1 MLNNKHNFKFY
12 VDFDGTITTED
23 IGEEMFVQFGDAEKS
38 YKIVKE
44 WLDEKITLQEVWVR
58 LCKTI
63 DKFDTKG
70 FDNFLS
76 TAPID
81 TKFHKF
87 LDYCKK
93 HSFDVT
99 ILSDGLDYYIDKIS
113 KRENFNDLKIYSNK
127 LKITDEGKLIPEFP
141 YTDEECKLC
150 ANCKRNHILTTSSD
164 DDITIYIG
172 DGWSDTC
179 AAQHCDFIFA
189 KRSLL
194 KFCEKNSVPY
204 FPFKTFE
211 DVLEIVEKLRIKK
224 KIKKRNQAALKRR
237 EAYMQG

>member
-1 MLNNKHNFKFY
+1 MNNYEHNFKFY

-38 YKIVKE
+38 YKIIKE
-44 WLDEKITLQEVWVR
+44 WLDKKITSQEVWSK

-63 DKFDTKG
+63 DKFDKEK
-70 FDNFLS
+70 FDDFLNNS
-76 TAPID
+76 TVD
-81 TKFHKF
+81 DKFHGF

-113 KRENFNDLKIYSNK
+113 KKEKFNHLKKYSNK
-127 LKITDEGKLIPEFP
+127 LKITNDGKLLPEFP

-150 ANCKRNHILTTSSD
+150 ANCKRNHILTTSGD

-172 DGWSDTC
+172 NGWSDTC

-204 FPFKTFE
+204 FPFKTFD
-211 DVLEIVEKLRIKK
+211 DVLKIVDKLRTKK
-224 KIKKRNQAALKRR
+224 KVKKRNQASLKRR

>member
-1 MLNNKHNFKFY
+1 MALGEHNFKFY

-38 YKIVKE
+38 YRIIKE
-44 WLDEKITLQEVWVR
+44 WLDGKITSKDVWIQ
-58 LCKTI
+58 LCNSI
-63 DKFDTKG
+63 EKFDKEK
-70 FDNFLS
+70 FDDFLLKAPVDKNFHS
-76 TAPID
+76 
-81 TKFHKF
+81 F
-87 LDYCKK
+87 LEYCKK

-99 ILSDGLDYYIDKIS
+99 ILSDGLDYYINKIS
-113 KRENFNDLKIYSNK
+113 KQENFDKVKIYSNK
-127 LKITDEGKLIPEFP
+127 LKITKEGKLIPEFP
-141 YTDEECKLC
+141 YTDEECNLC
-150 ANCKRNHILTTSSD
+150 ANCKRNHIISTSSD

-204 FPFKTFE
+204 FPFNNFN
-211 DVLEIVEKLRIKK
+211 DVLKIVEKLRIKK
-224 KIKKRNQAALKRR
+224 RIKKRNQAMLKRR
-237 EAYMQG
+237 QVYMQG